1 VGSVLGGMIDASIFR
16 QQLHATGTT
25 PSAGINAAAYAV
37 NAISQIGWD
46 QFSPGF
52 RQTLEG
58 RLADESLLTS
68 PSIPVATL
76 RSVYDRYAQYFFNQ
90 ICTAQTAAF
99 NQAQAKALQASGVP
113 NGHLACYDQ
122 QAFTAQPASFQNA
135 VLGLRVGQTA
145 APIPTLFGYLVV
157 KVVSRTEQGFTPEVQ
172 RVLST
177 AVLSAEG
184 SANPALDSLVAK
196 AHVRVNP
203 TYGSWQSAQVVP
215 PPAPSTG
222 T

>member
-1 VGSVLGGMIDASIFR
+1 
-16 QQLHATGTT
+16 
-25 PSAGINAAAYAV
+25 
-37 NAISQIGWD
+37 
-46 QFSPGF
+46 
-52 RQTLEG
+52 
-58 RLADESLLTS
+58 
-68 PSIPVATL
+68 
-76 RSVYDRYAQYFFNQ
+76 
-90 ICTAQTAAF
+90 
-99 NQAQAKALQASGVP
+99 
-113 NGHLACYDQ
+113 LACYDQ

-135 VLGLRVGQTA
+135 VLGLKVGQTA